1 MRFATITSTLASL
14 TALGVSG
21 FSLYDSTLRAS
32 HLMVYVGP
40 RADYT
45 DPDRP
50 EAVREV
56 FVLPITIANDGARTG
71 TVLAMKLKVTSPLT
85 KSVKTFY
92 AARFG
97 SWGETPLKPFAP
109 VVLAG
114 RASFTQ
120 TVQFEPLA
128 GETVPRIIDGDG
140 GTYDLALTIDEVAA
154 GETRKADPPPAL
166 TFKLNIGALDYR
178 YFNGNGTM
186 EMWSPDYRAAAG
198 VTK

>member
-1 MRFATITSTLASL
+1 MRYATIASTFASL

-21 FSLYDSTLRAS
+21 FGLYESSLRAPR
-32 HLMVYVGP
+32 LMVYVAP

-56 FVLPITIANDGARTG
+56 IVLPITIANDGARTAA
-71 TVLAMKLKVTSPLT
+71 VLAMKLAVTSPVT

-97 SWGETPLKPFAP
+97 SWGETPLRPFAP

-128 GETVPRIIDGDG
+128 GETVARIIDGDG
-140 GTYDLALTIDEVAA
+140 GTYALALTIDEVAA
-154 GETRKADPPPAL
+154 GETRKPDPPPAL
-166 TFKLNIGALDYR
+166 TFSLKIGRLDYR

-186 EMWSPDYRAAAG
+186 EMWAPDYQAAAG
-198 VTK
+198 ATK